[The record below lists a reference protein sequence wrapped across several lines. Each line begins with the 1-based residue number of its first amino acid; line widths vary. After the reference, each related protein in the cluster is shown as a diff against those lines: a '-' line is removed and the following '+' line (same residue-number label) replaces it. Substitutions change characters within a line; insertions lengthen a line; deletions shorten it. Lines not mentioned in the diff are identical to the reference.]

1 MKWIRWG
8 VLPVGLLISTLGA
21 QTLTL
26 DEAVARALTESKGG
40 RIMAAKTR
48 AAQASQSLAEKQRL
62 PNVKLFG
69 LANYDVEQTE
79 VTISEG
85 SLSTVLDYTA
95 VSLGMDPLTPVIGP
109 FPSSDLTVAEG
120 DRLRSVVGLSVQQ
133 PLTQQWR
140 IGSGIAVA
148 QAEAELAEIEYLGTQ
163 LQLRE
168 AVEKCFAGVRLEEAR
183 LRAAQVRVAAL
194 EAQLQDARNAQAAGE
209 ALDARVL
216 GAQAQL
222 TEARTLELQSRQRR
236 EALLWQLADLIGW
249 EGDVEGME
257 LATEALPVR
266 AARPLA
272 DWLARVERNPDFRAS
287 DATERKAAAGVSA
300 AKQEAIPDLVAYATV
315 SHQEGLP
322 LLPNDYASVGV
333 ALSWDVFD
341 FGRRSARR
349 QRSEAQQ
356 EQAALDR
363 DRTRQTLTRAV
374 RTAYQAWEHAN
385 ESLTLAREAETF
397 RARQHDLETQAV
409 AAGEALPTA
418 ARLAE
423 AEWRQAQANRLGA
436 ELQAYLALLRLHVLS
451 GDL

>member
-8 VLPVGLLISTLGA
+8 MLPIGLLISTLGA

-69 LANYDVEQTE
+69 LANYDVEQTD

-95 VSLGMDPLTPVIGP
+95 VSLGMDPLTPEIGP

-140 IGSGIAVA
+140 IGSGIEVA
-148 QAEAELAEIEYLGTQ
+148 QADAELAEIEYLGTQ
-163 LQLRE
+163 LQLQE

-183 LRAAQVRVAAL
+183 RRAAQVRVAAL

-249 EGDVEGME
+249 EGNVEGME

-266 AARPLA
+266 AERPLA

-287 DATERKAAAGVSA
+287 DATTRKAAAGVSA

-322 LLPNDYASVGV
+322 LLPSDYASVGV

-356 EQAALDR
+356 EQAELDR
-363 DRTRQTLTRAV
+363 DRTRQTFTRAV

-397 RARQHDLETQAV
+397 RARQYDLETQAV

-436 ELQAYLALLRLHVLS
+436 ELQAHLALLRLHALS